1 LVEIGL
7 GKPYIVEIK
16 ETDVM
21 ILHAK
26 KRSLP
31 ATIVCNPEIMGG
43 VPTIRGTRIPV
54 EMILIHLRAGYSRV
68 DIFNHYPSLP
78 LDGIEAVIA
87 WAEQTIGP
95 HWREQPQAA

>member
-1 LVEIGL
+1 
-7 GKPYIVEIK
+7 
-16 ETDVM
+16 M

-54 EMILIHLRAGYSRV
+54 EMILIHLKAGYSRQE
-68 DIFNHYPSLP
+68 IFCDYPSRP

-87 WAEQTIGP
+87 WAEENIGP
-95 HWREQPQAA
+95 NWREVPVEA

>member
-1 LVEIGL
+1 LVEIGACR
-7 GKPYIVEIK
+7 PYIVEIK
-16 ETDVM
+16 ETHVM

-54 EMILIHLRAGYSRV
+54 EMILIHLRAGYSRQE
-68 DIFNHYPSLP
+68 IFCDYPSLP

-87 WAEQTIGP
+87 WAEENIGP
-95 HWREQPQAA
+95 NWREVPVEA

>member
-1 LVEIGL
+1 
-7 GKPYIVEIK
+7 
-16 ETDVM
+16 M

-54 EMILIHLRAGYSRV
+54 EMILVHLRAGYSRV
-68 DIFNHYPSLP
+68 DIFNHYPILP
-78 LDGIEAVIA
+78 LDGIEAAIA

-95 HWREQPQAA
+95 DWRDQPSAA

>member
-1 LVEIGL
+1 
-7 GKPYIVEIK
+7 
-16 ETDVM
+16 M

-54 EMILIHLRAGYSRV
+54 EMILVHLRAEYSRV
-68 DIFNHYPSLP
+68 DIFNHYPTLP
-78 LDGIEAVIA
+78 LDGIEAAIA
-87 WAEQTIGP
+87 
-95 HWREQPQAA
+95 